1 MTPHQFPNPVITR
14 FLFLF
19 SAFAL
24 FTFCAFQNKS
34 YSEVSQNSHLINV
47 KDLGARGDG
56 EAYDSGPIQ
65 EAIDAISELGGGT
78 VYIPP
83 GDYLIKPL
91 TLRSN
96 LTLHLEKGA
105 TLYASDNFD
114 HYPYVETRWE
124 GTVCKGFQ
132 PILYAHSEENIT
144 ITGGAI
150 DGQGQ
155 AWWDEFWRIHKIWRT
170 DPDNYEPANRWS
182 REMAE
187 LNKNCPPLEHRPQWT
202 MQWLRP
208 VTIQFFRCKN
218 VRVEQMTIK
227 NTPFWSIHPV
237 FTENAHFNYI
247 NIENPWKAPNTDGID
262 IESCNNVI
270 VSNCIFTNGDDC
282 IAIKSGIDI
291 DGRNYN
297 VPSKNI
303 VISNNIFSSRHTAI
317 AIGSEMSGG
326 VENVLVSDCII
337 PRARHGLI
345 IKSKRSRGGYV
356 KNIRYSNIVMGEI
369 DQWAMSINTF
379 YRGGNQD
386 DHLSHGV
393 DEGTPFIHHIFYSG
407 IQVDSCGLAIDIR
420 GLPESPIRHVYL
432 NNVFVSDAEKE
443 TRLEHSDQP
452 HLNEVYINEKKLQS
466 WE

>member
-1 MTPHQFPNPVITR
+1 MKNKYLIFVSV
-14 FLFLF
+14 F
-19 SAFAL
+19 SLLMFYA
-24 FTFCAFQNKS
+24 CQNKPDNKFS
-34 YSEVSQNSHLINV
+34 GTTHLINV
-47 KDLGARGDG
+47 KDLGAKGDG
-56 EAYDSGPIQ
+56 EAYDSYPIQ
-65 EAIDAISELGGGT
+65 AAIDSISKLGGGT
-78 VYIPP
+78 VYLPP

-91 TLRSN
+91 TLKSN

-155 AWWDEFWRIHKIWRT
+155 AWWDEFWKVLKVYRKSG
-170 DPDNYEPANRWS
+170 PENYEPANRWAK
-182 REMAE
+182 EMAT
-187 LNKNCPPLEHRPQWT
+187 LNKDCPPLEHRPQWT

-208 VTIQFFRCKN
+208 ATIQFFRCKN
-218 VRVEQMTIK
+218 VRVEQMSIT
-227 NTPFWSIHPV
+227 NTPFWAIHPV

-247 NIENPWKAPNTDGID
+247 NMENPWKAPNTDGID
-262 IESCNNVI
+262 IESCNKVI

-291 DGRNYN
+291 DGRAHN

-303 VISNNIFSSRHTAI
+303 VLSNNIFSSRHTAI

-356 KNIRYSNIVMGEI
+356 KNVRYSNIVMKNIER
-369 DQWAMSINTF
+369 WAMSINTF

-386 DHLSHGV
+386 DHLTHDV
-393 DEGTPFIHHIFYSG
+393 DEGTPFIHHIFFSG
-407 IQVDSCGLAIDIR
+407 IQVDSCGLAIDLR

-432 NNVFVSDAEKE
+432 NDVFVFNAKKE
-443 TRLEHSDQP
+443 TQLKNSEAP
-452 HLNEVYINEKKLQS
+452 YINEVFINNKKVQS
-466 WE
+466 LE